1 MQRRD
6 FIKIS
11 AVTGATTALDACGH
25 PEHQLIRFVPEED
38 LVPGVAAWKPSIC
51 TLCPAGCGLM
61 VRVME
66 GEAEM
71 VRNGQLGLIKM
82 GLAKKLEGNPN
93 HPISQG
99 KLCPRG
105 QAGLQITYHPDRIKN
120 PLKRSGPRGSGQFR
134 EISWDEAMRDLVS
147 ELQALRSDARSLTLA
162 APRQPAGGGSVVFLS
177 RPLRGQR
184 RKLVEQFLQL
194 FPAASPLYFEALDQA
209 PLRHANMYSFGY
221 GRLPTFDLA
230 NANYVVSFGADFLGT
245 WNSPVAQS
253 VGYGQMRQG
262 RAGQRGKHVQFEPR
276 MSLTG
281 ANADEWMP
289 VKPGTEGA
297 LALGLAHVI
306 IKEKPGR
313 AKDAGRAG
321 ALIAGWSEGLPAY
334 SPEAAETKTGVPA
347 ARVSRIALEMASHPP
362 AIALVGGAPLA
373 QTNGFFNALAVNA
386 LNALLG
392 NIGQSGGIF
401 FTPQALR
408 PGYFFEAPAPFG
420 NIATIDRLIQ
430 PLLEGRPRAARA
442 LILYE
447 ANPVFALPASCR
459 VREALEKIPFIM
471 SFGNFI
477 DETSVLADLVL
488 PDHSPLESW
497 LDDIPESGS
506 KLAVVSVAPP
516 AMRPLYNTRAM
527 PDVLLEVAH
536 QLDGEMIQRM
546 PWKTYEELLRSS
558 LEELQAHKGSVE
570 AASSDDFWSK
580 AQEQGGWW
588 SDEVRERPQREF
600 LTMPIAKSG
609 APPEGPWWRTAKS
622 VSPQEAMVAPAPAE
636 FREPEFDGDTKEFPF
651 NFLPYPTQLLG
662 DGSLAHLPWLQET
675 PDPLSTAMWGTWVE
689 INPKTAERLGIQQGD
704 LLEVASQHGKLQA
717 PALIYPGIAPD
728 VVAMPVGQGHANFTR
743 YASGRGANPISIL
756 APVFTPEVGSLAWA
770 ATRVKIARLGE
781 GKLVL
786 FGAELREKPEQH
798 R

>member
-11 AVTGATTALDACGH
+11 AVTGATTALGACGH
-25 PEHQLIRFVPEED
+25 PEHQLIRFLPEED
-38 LVPGVAAWKPSIC
+38 LVPGVATWKPSIC

-66 GEAEM
+66 GEAEV
-71 VRNGQLGLIKM
+71 VRNGRLGLIKM

-93 HPISQG
+93 HPINQG

-105 QAGLQITYHPDRIKN
+105 QAGLQVTYHPDRVQG

-134 EISWDEAMRDLVS
+134 EIGWDEAIKDLVS
-147 ELQALRSDARSLTLA
+147 ELQTLRSDDRSLTLA
-162 APRQPAGGGSVVFLS
+162 APKQRAGGGSLAFLS

-184 RKLVEQFLQL
+184 RRVVEQFLQL
-194 FPAASPLYFEALDQA
+194 FPARPPFYFEAFDQA
-209 PLRHANMYSFGY
+209 VLRHANMYSFGY

-262 RAGQRGKHVQFEPR
+262 RAGQRAKFVQFEPR

-281 ANADEWMP
+281 ANADEWIP
-289 VKPGTEGA
+289 VNAGTEGV

-306 IKEKPGR
+306 VRENLRR
-313 AKDAGRAG
+313 AEEAGRAG
-321 ALIAGWSEGLPAY
+321 ALIAGWLEGLLNY
-334 SPEAAETKTGVPA
+334 TPEDAEKKTGVPA
-347 ARVSRIALEMASHPP
+347 NTVSRIALEMASHLP
-362 AIALVGGAPLA
+362 AVALVGGAPLA
-373 QTNGFFNALAVNA
+373 QTNGFFSALAVNA

-392 NIGQSGGIF
+392 NVGKPGGIF

-408 PGYFFEAPAPFG
+408 PGYVLDLPAPSG
-420 NIATIDRLIQ
+420 NVGTIDGLIQ
-430 PLLEGRPRAARA
+430 PLLKGVPEAARA
-442 LILYE
+442 LVLYE
-447 ANPVFALPASCR
+447 ANPVFALPPTCR
-459 VREALEKIPFIM
+459 VREALEKIPFIV

-497 LDDIPESGS
+497 LDDIPESGT
-506 KLAVVSVAPP
+506 KLAVISVAPP
-516 AMRPLYNTRAM
+516 ATRPLHNTRTM
-527 PDVLLEVAH
+527 PDVLLELARE
-536 QLDGEMIQRM
+536 LGGEMTQGM
-546 PWKTYEELLRSS
+546 PWKTYEEALRSS
-558 LEELQAHKGSVE
+558 LEKLQAHKGSVE
-570 AASSDDFWSK
+570 AASSDDFWRK
-580 AQEQGGWW
+580 VQEQGGWW
-588 SDEVRERPQREF
+588 SAEVVEPPQREF
-600 LTMPIAKSG
+600 LTMPMAKPG
-609 APPEGPWWRTAKS
+609 TLPKGPWWRTAES
-622 VSPQEAMVAPAPAE
+622 VSLQKAMVAPSAE
-636 FREPEFDGDTKEFPF
+636 FREPEFAGDTKEFPF
-651 NFLPYPTQLLG
+651 HFLPYSTQLLG

-689 INPKTAERLGIQQGD
+689 INPRTAEHLEIKQGD
-704 LLEVASQHGKLQA
+704 LLEVTSQRGKLQA
-717 PALIYPGIAPD
+717 SALIYPGIAPD
-728 VVAMPVGQGHANFTR
+728 VVAMPVGQGHTDYTR

-756 APVFTPEVGSLAWA
+756 APMFVPETGSLAWA
-770 ATRVKIARLGE
+770 GTRVRISRVGE

-786 FGAELREKPEQH
+786 FGAELREKPEEH